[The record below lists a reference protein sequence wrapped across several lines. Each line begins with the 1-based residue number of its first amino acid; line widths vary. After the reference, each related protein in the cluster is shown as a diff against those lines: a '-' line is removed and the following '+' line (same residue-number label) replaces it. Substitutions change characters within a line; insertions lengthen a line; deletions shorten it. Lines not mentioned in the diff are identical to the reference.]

1 MKPCAV
7 WAVVLVVAGLLAV
20 TMVSAAPVPVPDYS
34 AIFGGSG
41 VGVGARALAM
51 GGAATAAA
59 ANGTALYWNP
69 AALGRVSGIV
79 VDAPFTMKTEGVDW
93 RDEYEAIRDA
103 IDEDDLDLG
112 DFYVLRDIARSGA
125 EDMKHVDGTVAGM
138 LGAAVELPLIGGVG
152 VGGYA
157 EGEFQADVAYESG
170 EGERVTVNG
179 DALYVYSAGAAIG
192 REVKPGLYVGLG
204 LRKIWAGFSPG
215 SVTYTYNGTDVD
227 RESETSDT
235 LRGDGMG
242 IDLGVEYTP
251 PLLTDWRFG
260 LMARNI
266 NSPTIDFEDDLG
278 GTASVDF
285 DPCINLGA
293 AWQSKV
299 LLVAGDLHNIT
310 EANNAD
316 MTWHLGAEM
325 EVLPNILRVRAGL
338 HDGDL
343 TFGVGASLGP
353 VSLALTADEG
363 FEDTIGVQ
371 VGASF

>member
-1 MKPCAV
+1 MMPRAGWV
-7 WAVVLVVAGLLAV
+7 FALGVAGLLGA
-20 TMVSAAPVPVPDYS
+20 SLAWAAPVPVPDYS

-69 AALGRVSGIV
+69 AALGRVTGLV
-79 VDAPFTMKTEGVDW
+79 VDAPFTMKTNGVDW
-93 RDEYEAIRDA
+93 RDEYDAIRDA
-103 IDEDDLDLG
+103 IDEDELGVG
-112 DFYVLRDIARSGA
+112 DFYVLRDIARSA
-125 EDMKHVDGTVAGM
+125 ADDMKHVDGTVAGM
-138 LGAAVELPLIGGVG
+138 LGAAIELPLIGGVG

-157 EGEFQADVAYESG
+157 EGEFQADLAYTSG
-170 EGERVTVNG
+170 ESEQVTVDG

-192 REVKPGLYVGLG
+192 REVKPGLYLGLG

-215 SVTYTYNGTDVD
+215 NVTYTYDGEDVERD
-227 RESETSDT
+227 SETSDT
-235 LRGDGMG
+235 LRGDGIG
-242 IDLGVEYTP
+242 IDVGVEYTP

-260 LMARNI
+260 LMLRNV
-266 NSPTIDFEDDLG
+266 NGPTIDFEDDLG

-285 DPCINLGA
+285 DPCVNLGA
-293 AWQSKV
+293 AWQSEM
-299 LLVAGDLHNIT
+299 LLVAADLHNVT

-353 VSLALTADEG
+353 VSLALTADQG
-363 FEDTIGVQ
+363 FEDTIGLQ